1 MKTGDETAWLPEYWT
16 FVEAAQERMQQEF
29 PEADLEA
36 NRLMMSLNRA
46 SSTVTYDFEASI
58 HRPAGSTWS
67 GFRLLLALWVC
78 GPLNPREVAVKT
90 GMSRAAVSSLV
101 NTLEGRG
108 LVVRTPSRSDRRQVS
123 LALTE
128 EGVQVVRRDFQAQ
141 NERESEWAQALEPS
155 EVAVLARLLEKLMQH
170 RTSFGGRAR
179 H

>member
-1 MKTGDETAWLPEYWT
+1 MNVRNEAARLPEYWA
-16 FVEAAQERMQQEF
+16 FVEAAQERIQQDF
-29 PEADLEA
+29 PGADLEA

-78 GPLNPREVAVKT
+78 GPLNPREAAVKT

-108 LVVRTPSRSDRRQVS
+108 LVVRTPSKNDRRQVS
-123 LALTE
+123 LALTD
-128 EGVQVVRRDFQAQ
+128 EGLQIVRRDFQAQ
-141 NERESEWAQALEPS
+141 NERESEWAEALKPD
-155 EVAVLARLLEKLMQH
+155 EVATLAGLLEKLMQH
-170 RTSFGGRAR
+170 RTSFGARAR